1 MASNILSR
9 LLPANPSGRSI
20 YDDLRAHDEGSESDL
35 EERAGLALD
44 EENLNFRDEDL
55 GAADVF
61 NGEESR
67 ITTESTA
74 FLARQQRRPRGA
86 GDKPTG
92 KPQAGR
98 SKWVAQSPRL
108 LEEDG
113 DDDVPASLLIEGNDM
128 PGPGPSSANP
138 PRARP
143 GKHQKRPPV
152 PGQSSRENRAHWE
165 AAQAQQRL
173 HQDEGIGG
181 PQPIRQNAG
190 SLATSA
196 KERAMWRWINVT
208 NLDNFIKEVY
218 VYYNG
223 AGMWTIVLARAL
235 NLAQIIF
242 VAIFLTF
249 LTQCIDYSA
258 IPGSKGLS
266 DVLVPRC
273 TQRIS
278 GVPNVAIWLFTLHV
292 FWRIYQLLADI
303 PHLRRVR
310 DFYLYLLEIP
320 ESDMQTVSWQDVV
333 ARIMGLRDANPVTVE
348 KISPANR
355 RYLGSQSKQRLDAH
369 DIANRL
375 MRRENY
381 LIALFNKEILDL
393 TLNLPFLRGRQFFS
407 RALLWNLDWCIMDLI
422 FNDVGQVSQL
432 ILKDSHRRQL
442 SDGLRDRFLFAGFM
456 NVLLA
461 PVIIVYLLVSYF
473 FRYFAEYQKNIA
485 SINTRRYTPL
495 AEWKFREFNELHHL
509 FEKRINMSYPFASR
523 YLDQFPKQKTAL
535 VMQFVAFVS
544 GAIFAVCFVGTL
556 WDSELFLGFEIA
568 IEKNV
573 FFFMAIAGGV
583 WAAANGMIPEENL
596 VFEPEYALRQ
606 VIEYT
611 HYMPSHWQNRL
622 HSDEVKRE
630 FATLYQMKLVIFLEE
645 VLSIIVTP
653 FILWFSLPK
662 CSDQIIDF
670 FREFTI
676 HVDGVGYV
684 CSFAVFDFKKG
695 DGRKAL
701 HGGGN
706 ADARDEYYSTKHGKM
721 AASYYGFL
729 DNYLF
734 NPKTAVQGHVPPG
747 MRHQFHPPP
756 SFPGMMSPTL
766 GAEMQSSRM
775 GRSERRPG
783 SRAPGTMPPR
793 TPRFPATGA
802 HGSPMQSI
810 LLDPHH
816 QPSTSGFGA
825 RSTNRTSRSKYQV
838 RQNIIEEPIE
848 DEDESAATGVGP
860 GGKSR
865 DPYESVVGG
874 LGMDES
880 RWETSAGA
888 RDAEEE
894 ETDKEPAGGG
904 GVLGLL
910 YQFQKAQTDRPG
922 VNI

>member
-1 MASNILSR
+1 MMASNILSR
-9 LLPANPSGRSI
+9 LLPTNPSGRSI

-44 EENLNFRDEDL
+44 EENLNFQDDDL
-55 GAADVF
+55 RAADVF

-67 ITTESTA
+67 LTTESTA
-74 FLARQQRRPRGA
+74 FLTQQQRQPRG
-86 GDKPTG
+86 KKSSG
-92 KPQAGR
+92 KSQAGR

-108 LEEDG
+108 LGEDG
-113 DDDVPASLLIEGNDM
+113 DDDVPASLLIEGNELA
-128 PGPGPSSANP
+128 GPSSAKP

-143 GKHQKRPPV
+143 GKNHKRGLPV
-152 PGQSSRENRAHWE
+152 PGPSSRENRAHWE
-165 AAQAQQRL
+165 VAQAQQRL
-173 HQDEGIGG
+173 HQDDGIGG
-181 PQPIRQNAG
+181 PISVRNSTGPLSSNARE
-190 SLATSA
+190 
-196 KERAMWRWINVT
+196 KAMWRWINTT
-208 NLDNFIKEVY
+208 NLDIFIREVY
-218 VYYNG
+218 DYYNG
-223 AGMWTIVLARAL
+223 AGMWTIILERVL

-242 VAIFLTF
+242 VAIFSTF
-249 LTQCIDYSA
+249 LTQCVNYTA
-258 IPGSKGLS
+258 IPGSTGLS
-266 DVLVPRC
+266 DVLVPHC
-273 TQRIS
+273 TKKIS
-278 GVPNVAIWLFTLHV
+278 GFPNVVIWLFTLHV
-292 FWRIYQLLADI
+292 LWRIYQLLVAV
-303 PHLRRVR
+303 PHLLRIR

-333 ARIMGLRDANPVTVE
+333 ARIMALRDSNPVTAE
-348 KISPANR
+348 KISPSNR

-381 LIALFNKEILDL
+381 LIAIFNKEILDL
-393 TLNLPFLRGRQFFS
+393 TLNLPFLGGRQFFS
-407 RALLWNLDWCIMDLI
+407 RALLWNIDWCIMDLI
-422 FNDVGQVSQL
+422 FNDLGQVSQL

-442 SDGLRDRFLFAGFM
+442 SDALRTRFLFAGYM

-461 PVIIVYLLVSYF
+461 PGIIIYLLVSYF
-473 FRYFAEYQKNIA
+473 FRYFAEYQKNIGK
-485 SINTRRYTPL
+485 INARRYTPL
-495 AEWKFREFNELHHL
+495 AEWKFREFNELEHL
-509 FEKRINMSYPFASR
+509 FQKRINMSYPFASR

-535 VMQFVAFVS
+535 VCKFVAFVS
-544 GAIFAVCFVGTL
+544 GAIFAVLAVATL
-556 WDSELFLGFEIA
+556 WDSELFLGFEITKERNA
-568 IEKNV
+568 
-573 FFFMAIAGGV
+573 FFFMTVTGGI

-622 HSDEVKRE
+622 HSDEIKRD

-695 DGRKAL
+695 DGRKATL
-701 HGGGN
+701 HGGGS

-729 DNYLF
+729 DNYLL
-734 NPKTAVQGHVPPG
+734 NPKTAVQGHIPPG
-747 MRHQFHPPP
+747 QRHQFHPPP

-766 GAEMQSSRM
+766 GAEMQSSRL

-783 SRAPGTMPPR
+783 SRNPAAMPPR
-793 TPRFPATGA
+793 TPRFPPSGT

-816 QPSTSGFGA
+816 QPSNSGFGVK
-825 RSTNRTSRSKYQV
+825 SLNRTSRSKYQV

-848 DEDESAATGVGP
+848 DDEEGED
-860 GGKSR
+860 GGR
-865 DPYESVVGG
+865 VEESVVGG

-880 RWETSAGA
+880 RWETSAGNV
-888 RDAEEE
+888 RDEEE
-894 ETDKEPAGGG
+894 DEGDKEPAGGG

-910 YQFQKAQTDRPG
+910 YQFQKAQTDGRPG